1 MWAVLR
7 VLLAL
12 AALGVA
18 YHGQMLLEGRV
29 FISQGALYFA
39 VAAVMLIASDLRWT
53 RSGATEPPAGAAP
66 HRSTLAWWVLLLVAF
81 GLGCFYRFHQLGV
94 IGDTVAPWGVWFD
107 EAQNGL
113 VAQRILNDP
122 SYRPVF
128 IGDLSQLPALFFY
141 VFAVF
146 IKLFGANIV
155 AIRLVP
161 TVSGLLT
168 LVFIYLLARELFD
181 LPIAVLSTF
190 FLAIMRWHVN
200 FSRFG
205 MHGIFMP
212 LFMTATFYFLVRA
225 LKGKGFLNFIAAG
238 IMVGIGLQGYYSFLL
253 VPGVVGLFLLHY
265 VLFQRVIPWR
275 RLLVGVVAFGLAAA
289 IVYSPVALYAL
300 RHPQQFNQRLGTVS
314 ITRDR
319 TPRQVVDVLW
329 RTTARHLLMFNSS
342 GDGNGRHNL
351 PGAPMVD
358 TYTGVLFVLGIGYAL
373 WRWRHSGYFLLLAWM
388 AIIIQGG
395 IWSLEFEAPQ
405 GYRTVGLTPAVAML
419 AAVPLSLLWGLVADC
434 RARAESGG
442 TLRRGANYAVT
453 AVVLALTLF
462 VLTETARTNFD
473 IYFNKQL
480 RRSDAW
486 ASYSTDATFVGKEVA
501 RLGPDYVIYCSPFL
515 AGLPTITFLA
525 PHGPEPRRFEAAR
538 DLPVTD
544 TKPAAFLLSYAE
556 RPVFDLLKTYYPHG
570 QFVEFGPPDGG
581 SAIALEAILSKD
593 DIAATRGL
601 TFHYSGTGGSLEGRT
616 DALDLDWT
624 AAAPM
629 SLPFQAEWTG
639 ILKVPQYRAYIL
651 EARAP
656 GSAEIYL
663 DGKLLARGDQTS
675 RTESLLLAQGL
686 HNIKIRSQVRSAGRV
701 QVLWQ
706 PEGVAMQP
714 IPGTDL
720 FSAPVRRQGL
730 EGSYIN
736 DAPPQGLSFVR
747 IDPFPGGHMHI
758 LPLNVP
764 FSIRWQGQI
773 ELPSSA
779 QYRFI
784 LQAVDEGSLSIDGK
798 HLITTPAPNQAAD
811 ATVDLSQGRHEVV
824 IDYHQR
830 GGSPTYINIMWQ
842 PPHGGVETIPAGMFS
857 PPS

>member
-1 MWAVLR
+1 MLALLR

-12 AALGVA
+12 GALGVA
-18 YHGQMLLEGRV
+18 YHGQMLLEGRAY
-29 FISQGALYFA
+29 ISLGALYFA
-39 VAAVMLIASDLRWT
+39 AAALMLIVADLRWPRPRT
-53 RSGATEPPAGAAP
+53 TEPPAGGAAR
-66 HRSTLAWWVLLLVAF
+66 RSTLAWWALLLVAF
-81 GLGCFYRFHQLGV
+81 GLGCFYRFYQLGV
-94 IGDTVAPWGVWFD
+94 FGDTVAPWGVWFD

-122 SYRPVF
+122 TYRPVF
-128 IGDLSQLPALFFY
+128 IGELSQLPALFFY

-146 IKLFGANIV
+146 MKFFGANIV

-168 LVFIYLLARELFD
+168 LVFVYLLTRELFD
-181 LPIAVLSTF
+181 QRIAVLATF

-225 LKGKGFLNFIAAG
+225 LKGKGFINFVAAG
-238 IMVGIGLQGYYSFLL
+238 LMVGIGLQGYYSFLL

-265 VLFQRVIPWR
+265 LLFQRVITWG
-275 RLLVGVVAFGLAAA
+275 RLCAGVVACGLATVV
-289 IVYSPVALYAL
+289 VYAPVAIYAM
-300 RHPQQFNQRLGTVS
+300 RNPQQFGQRLGTVS

-319 TPRQVVDVLW
+319 TTRQVVDVLW
-329 RTTARHLLMFNSS
+329 RTTNRHLLMFNSS

-351 PGAPMVD
+351 PGAPMLD
-358 TYTGVLFVLGIGYAL
+358 TYTGLLFVLGIGYAL

-419 AAVPLSLLWGLVADC
+419 AAVPLGVLWGLVADC
-434 RARAESGG
+434 SVTEESAGV
-442 TLRRGANYAVT
+442 LRRAVSYGVT

-462 VLTETARTNFD
+462 VLAETAQTNFD
-473 IYFNKQL
+473 MYFNKQL
-480 RRSDAW
+480 HRSDAW
-486 ASYSTDATFVGKEVA
+486 ASYSTDATFVGREVA
-501 RLGPDYVIYCSPFL
+501 RLGPDYVVYCSPFL

-525 PHGPEPRRFEAAR
+525 PHAPEPRRFEAAR

-544 TKPAAFLLSYAE
+544 TKAAAFLLSYSE
-556 RPVFDLLKTYYPHG
+556 RPVFELLKTYYPHG

-581 SAIALEAILSKD
+581 SAIALEAVLSKD

-601 TFHYSGTGGSLEGRT
+601 VFHYSGKDGRHEART
-616 DALDLDWT
+616 DTLDLDWT
-624 AAAPM
+624 AAPPT
-629 SLPFQAEWTG
+629 SLPFEAEWTG
-639 ILKVPQYRAYIL
+639 ILKVPHYRPYTL
-651 EARAP
+651 EARVP
-656 GSAEIYL
+656 GHTEIYL
-663 DGKLLARGDQTS
+663 DGKLLASGDQTA
-675 RTESLLLAQGL
+675 RTDSLLLAQGL
-686 HNIKIRSQVRSAGRV
+686 HEFKVRSQVRSAGKV

-706 PEGVAMQP
+706 PEGMAIQP
-714 IPGTDL
+714 IPGTNL

-736 DAPPQGLSFVR
+736 DGPPQGLSFVR

-773 ELPSSA
+773 ELPASA

-811 ATVDLSQGRHEVV
+811 AVVDLSQGRHDVV

-830 GGSPTYINIMWQ
+830 GGSPSYINVLWQ
-842 PPHGGVETIPAGMFS
+842 PPRGGVDTIPAGMFS

>member
-1 MWAVLR
+1 

-18 YHGQMLLEGRV
+18 YHGQMLLEGRAY
-29 FISQGALYFA
+29 ISMGVRYFA
-39 VAAVMLIASDLRWT
+39 VAVLMLIVADLGRR
-53 RSGATEPPAGAAP
+53 RSGATEPPPGAAP
-66 HRSTLAWWVLLLVAF
+66 RQTTLAWWALLLVAF
-81 GLGCFYRFHQLGV
+81 GLGCVYRFHQLGL

-128 IGDLSQLPALFFY
+128 IGELSQLPALFFY

-146 IKLFGANIV
+146 IKFFGANIV

-168 LVFIYLLARELFD
+168 LVFVYLLARELFD
-181 LPIAVLSTF
+181 LRIAVLATF
-190 FLAIMRWHVN
+190 FLAVMRWHVN

-225 LKGKGFLNFIAAG
+225 LKGKGFLNFVAAG

-253 VPGVVGLFLLHY
+253 VPGVAGLFLLHY
-265 VLFQRVIPWR
+265 ALFRRAITWGRLSIGVI
-275 RLLVGVVAFGLAAA
+275 AFGLAAA
-289 IVYSPVALYAL
+289 AVYAPVAIYAL
-300 RHPQQFNQRLGTVS
+300 RNPQQFSQRLGTVS

-319 TPRQVVDVLW
+319 TPREVAEVLW
-329 RTTARHLLMFNSS
+329 RTTSRHLLMFNSS

-358 TYTGVLFVLGIGYAL
+358 TYTGILFVLGIGYAL

-419 AAVPLSLLWGLVADC
+419 AAVPLGLLWDLVADC
-434 RARAESGG
+434 SAAAVSGG
-442 TLRRGANYAVT
+442 AVRRGVNYGVT
-453 AVVLALTLF
+453 AAVLVLTLF
-462 VLTETARTNFD
+462 ILTQTAFTNFD
-473 IYFNKQL
+473 MYFNKQL

-501 RLGPDYVIYCSPFL
+501 RLGPDYVVYCSPFL

-525 PHGPEPRRFEAAR
+525 PHVPDPRRFEAAR

-544 TKPAAFLLSYAE
+544 TKPAAFLLSYSE

-581 SAIALEAILSKD
+581 SPIALEAVLSKD

-601 TFHYSGTGGSLEGRT
+601 VFRYSGKGDTLDGRT
-616 DALDLDWT
+616 DTLDLDWT
-624 AAAPM
+624 AAPPM
-629 SLPFQAEWTG
+629 PPPFQAEWTG
-639 ILKVPQYRAYIL
+639 ILKVPNYGSYTL
-651 EARAP
+651 EARVP
-656 GSAEIYL
+656 GSTQVLL
-663 DGKLLARGDQTS
+663 DGKLVASGDQTA
-675 RTESLLLAQGL
+675 RTESLVLAQGL
-686 HNIKIRSQVRSAGRV
+686 HDIKIRSQVHSTGMV
-701 QVLWQ
+701 QLLWQ
-706 PEGVAMQP
+706 AEASALRP
-714 IPGTDL
+714 IPGTNL

-736 DAPPQGLSFVR
+736 DAPPKGLSFVR

-773 ELPSSA
+773 ELPSRA
-779 QYRFI
+779 EYRFI

-811 ATVDLSQGRHEVV
+811 AIVDLSQGRHEVV

-842 PPHGGVETIPAGMFS
+842 PPRGGVETIPAGMFS